1 MLKLKT
7 ILPIFLL
14 LILLQSCSQ
23 VFQKEILALHS
34 KKQDWEL
41 LRLEPMVDI
50 YSLRLDLI
58 RERENFANPNG
69 VGGST
74 ALAPYHRLGF
84 HLGNGLFFDLN
95 DNLCLLVPE
104 LFGLG
109 REETFEIEEQTSP
122 RRTNSYSYTGAQFIA
137 KYGTFFGT
145 GDVMNIDRES
155 EPNTTILRQS
165 MLSKTRIMDTEN
177 GLILKYPLG
186 QTAILKEEKG
196 YSVKQLIGRREYL
209 KFGSEVI
216 LDNIYFVKERKN
228 RIEIYARKAFSDQRR
243 LLYTMIKGDNQV
255 IIYDRKNNGYKIE
268 FDGNKIEFFRN
279 KQLQV
284 VYRLVE

>member
-1 MLKLKT
+1 MSKFKI

-14 LILLQSCSQ
+14 LTLLQSCSQ
-23 VFQKEILALHS
+23 VFQKDILALHN
-34 KKQDWEL
+34 KEQEWEL
-41 LRLEPMVDI
+41 LRLEPMADI
-50 YSLRLDLI
+50 YLLRLDLI
-58 RERENFANPNG
+58 RERENYANPNG
-69 VGGST
+69 FGGST
-74 ALAPYHRLGF
+74 VLAPYHRLGF
-84 HLGNGLFFDLN
+84 NLGNGLFFDLN

-122 RRTNSYSYTGAQFIA
+122 RRSNSYAHTGDQFIA

-145 GDVMNIDRES
+145 GEVMNIDRNS
-155 EPNTTILRQS
+155 EPNTTILSQS
-165 MLSKTRIMDTEN
+165 MFSKVRVIDTEN

-186 QTAILKEEKG
+186 KTAILNEEKG

-209 KFGSEVI
+209 KFGSEII
-216 LDNIYFVKERKN
+216 LDNIYFIKERAN

-243 LLYTMIKGDNQV
+243 LLYTMVKGNNQV
-255 IIYDRKNNGYKIE
+255 IIYDRKNNGYKIQ
-268 FDGNKIEFFRN
+268 FDGNKFEYFRN

-284 VYRLVE
+284 VYRLVK